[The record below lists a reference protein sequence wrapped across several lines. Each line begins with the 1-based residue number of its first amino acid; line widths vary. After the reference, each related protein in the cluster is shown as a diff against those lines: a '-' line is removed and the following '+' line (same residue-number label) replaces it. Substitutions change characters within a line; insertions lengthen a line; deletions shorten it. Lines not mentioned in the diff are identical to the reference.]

1 MQEKFT
7 DKAENVLR
15 YAKEIARKQFQ
26 SYIGCEHLLFGLFKE
41 KNSVARA
48 ALEANGVT
56 EVQIK
61 ELLSSYAVPAE
72 TKPTASALQYTPK
85 ALAVLDD
92 SHRQAEMFQA
102 AETGTEHILI
112 AIIQDGNNMAVKFL
126 GFMKVDFKKLYL
138 DLIMAMGE
146 DVEKL
151 KETLIKKRE
160 SGSKNGKQSMLE
172 KYSRDLTK
180 LAKDG
185 KLDCV
190 IGREDEMK
198 RVLRTL
204 SRRTKN
210 NPCLIGEPGVGKTA
224 IVEGL
229 AQKIVAGDVPEGM
242 RSKRIL
248 TLDLSAMIAGSKY
261 RGEFEERMKE
271 VIREVTTQGN
281 VILFMDEIHTM
292 IGAGGSEGS
301 IDAASILKPSLSRGE
316 IQLIGATTIAEY
328 RKYIEKDAA
337 LERRFQPVM
346 VEEPNAEE
354 AIRILQGII
363 PRYEAYHHVT
373 VTEEAIEAAVKLSER
388 YINDRNLPDKAID
401 LIDEASANVHFKKE
415 KENKSCRRLE
425 EEIAECDRLIGQA
438 ILEKNFTEAGSVK
451 ERQDELFVKLRKAQ
465 NQAEKKSAIS
475 AYSVEE
481 EDIAAIVAAW
491 TKIPVTRLEEK
502 ESERLMKLETILH
515 KRVIGQTEAVGA
527 VSRAIRRGRVGLQDP
542 NRPMGSFLFLGP
554 TGVGKTELSKALA
567 EAVFGSEDSLIRV
580 DMSEYM
586 EQHSVSKMIGSP
598 PGYVG
603 FEDGG
608 QLSEKVRRNPYSVV
622 LFDEIEKAHPD
633 VFNILLQV
641 LDDGHITD
649 AKGRKVSF
657 KNTILIMTSN
667 AGAQKIVEPKN
678 LGFSAK
684 QSKEH
689 HYEKMKSGVM
699 EEVKRIFKPE
709 FINRIDDIIVFHQL
723 GKEEMKEI
731 IKLLSSNLVKRCMRQ
746 MEIELSFTN
755 ALKDHIVEKYSDEK
769 MGARPLKRAL
779 QTVVEDPLAQEI
791 LAGTIKRGD
800 KVCAGVKNGKVLFH
814 NKTSDGKKQR

>member
-1 MQEKFT
+1 MP
-7 DKAENVLR
+7 V
-15 YAKEIARKQFQ
+15 FQ

-56 EVQIK
+56 ETQIK

-261 RGEFEERMKE
+261 RGEFEERVNK
-271 VIREVTTQGN
+271 
-281 VILFMDEIHTM
+281 
-292 IGAGGSEGS
+292 
-301 IDAASILKPSLSRGE
+301 
-316 IQLIGATTIAEY
+316 
-328 RKYIEKDAA
+328 
-337 LERRFQPVM
+337 
-346 VEEPNAEE
+346 
-354 AIRILQGII
+354 II
-363 PRYEAYHHVT
+363 Y
-373 VTEEAIEAAVKLSER
+373 L
-388 YINDRNLPDKAID
+388 
-401 LIDEASANVHFKKE
+401 
-415 KENKSCRRLE
+415 
-425 EEIAECDRLIGQA
+425 
-438 ILEKNFTEAGSVK
+438 
-451 ERQDELFVKLRKAQ
+451 
-465 NQAEKKSAIS
+465 
-475 AYSVEE
+475 
-481 EDIAAIVAAW
+481 
-491 TKIPVTRLEEK
+491 
-502 ESERLMKLETILH
+502 
-515 KRVIGQTEAVGA
+515 
-527 VSRAIRRGRVGLQDP
+527 
-542 NRPMGSFLFLGP
+542 
-554 TGVGKTELSKALA
+554 
-567 EAVFGSEDSLIRV
+567 
-580 DMSEYM
+580 
-586 EQHSVSKMIGSP
+586 
-598 PGYVG
+598 
-603 FEDGG
+603 
-608 QLSEKVRRNPYSVV
+608 
-622 LFDEIEKAHPD
+622 
-633 VFNILLQV
+633 
-641 LDDGHITD
+641 
-649 AKGRKVSF
+649 
-657 KNTILIMTSN
+657 
-667 AGAQKIVEPKN
+667 
-678 LGFSAK
+678 
-684 QSKEH
+684 
-689 HYEKMKSGVM
+689 
-699 EEVKRIFKPE
+699 
-709 FINRIDDIIVFHQL
+709 
-723 GKEEMKEI
+723 
-731 IKLLSSNLVKRCMRQ
+731 
-746 MEIELSFTN
+746 
-755 ALKDHIVEKYSDEK
+755 
-769 MGARPLKRAL
+769 
-779 QTVVEDPLAQEI
+779 
-791 LAGTIKRGD
+791 
-800 KVCAGVKNGKVLFH
+800 
-814 NKTSDGKKQR
+814 